1 MLWLRGSSPIEA
13 TNNTPENYETAVA
26 RLELI
31 IARLDSGEAELRET
45 LALCTE
51 AKGLI
56 QFCKAELDAVSGE
69 LTELNLDELVTDLER
84 PDAPRA

>member
-1 MLWLRGSSPIEA
+1 MSDAAPQ
-13 TNNTPENYETAVA
+13 PERSYESAVG
-26 RLELI
+26 RLEEI

-45 LALCTE
+45 LQLCTE

-69 LTELNLDELVTDLER
+69 LTELNLDELVSDLER

>member
-69 LTELNLDELVTDLER
+69 LTELNLDELVSDLER

>member
-13 TNNTPENYETAVA
+13 TDNTPENYETAVA

-69 LTELNLDELVTDLER
+69 LTELNLDELVSDLER

>member
-26 RLELI
+26 RLEVI

-69 LTELNLDELVTDLER
+69 LTELNLDELVSDLER